1 MISKY
6 IFMLA
11 QHFSILL
18 CLETLSHHLDYLE
31 LCGDDTKAEEQITES
46 LNGILQALTED
57 S

>member
-1 MISKY
+1 
-6 IFMLA
+6 MLA